1 LNGSFSANRFLDRT
15 RGARLNA
22 AVPDLRQK
30 LSALLDR
37 YNRDKDQVHT
47 EADVSANF
55 VDQLFAALGW
65 DIFSALEYNRQRYV
79 REAGYADVGLLIA
92 GEPKLFVEVK
102 RFGLIPKSSERRGD
116 RTPEEK
122 QAFKYARQEKIRWAV
137 LTNFERLHVFDADQ
151 ERLIL
156 AFDDPQEYVQRIEE
170 LNRLARANMEH
181 KSLEHFASL
190 QAKED
195 IDRHFLENL
204 MRWRKLLAQ
213 DILDRNANNDAILT
227 AGKPDLDKLRRV
239 VQRILDRLV
248 IIRFADDRELLDDF
262 GVMEGMLAGFQ
273 SRRRYTAEGQLYHD
287 FLGFCAGMDRKHN
300 TEIFSPKHP
309 CEQVAVGNDCLEKIL
324 DEITTIS
331 FRKFTSDI
339 LGNTYESYLGHRLE
353 LKDGRIGLAERRD
366 LRKGAGIYYT
376 PPYVVRYI
384 VDQTLGKKL
393 EELEARHGL
402 AAAHEARKLKVL
414 DPACGSGSFL
424 IYAFDV
430 LAAFYERC
438 NQRITAGKVRLLK
451 DHEFGDVLGTQDKIK
466 TLPPLLLSYPKI
478 ILEENLY
485 GVDLDEEAAELAGV
499 NLIMKAFDRVSS
511 NGRKLPLILNQN
523 IKVGNSLIGY
533 LPGAKLWEKT
543 SIAAKDAEKI
553 IALRQRIRS
562 TEDDTAKRRLLE
574 DAEQQTR
581 LVTEPLNVP
590 LKEFFA
596 DPAAKRPFHWPEEF
610 PEVFARENPG
620 FDIVIGNP
628 PYMLL
633 QPQNVDVESLGFYK
647 KFPVA
652 QFKLDIYH
660 LFVNRGIDLLAD
672 GAYFAYIT
680 PAPFLMNNYT
690 VKLRGYILDTC
701 SVQQLVVIP
710 DGVFPDAS
718 VDNVI
723 FVCLRTKGKSDR
735 ARSVIRYTIV
745 PAYAVPEK
753 GAWSAMKQAQV
764 AKTKDYLFVLAASDV
779 IEPKAETVFL
789 KDIATVNFGMQLRDR
804 QKFKSDVVETDNPA
818 GLSKFHEPCWDGG
831 SVSRYNLRFENF
843 YAYVNEEAREG
854 GCWDMSVH
862 HAEEKIIVRQI
873 GDRPIC
879 AFDDS
884 RRVCLNTVFMIV
896 PRAQYSAKFILAIL
910 NSHFMAHFWQQ
921 HYSDYKRTFPK
932 IKGTYLLELPIPKI
946 EFEKRLERSKYDA
959 LEEVADRMVRLHRQK
974 AAAEQS
980 FADGLNNHPHDWKS
994 LGNTYWNRP
1003 EYVSLMGKKAHVKA
1017 GDTAEITALRCEL
1030 DGQTI
1035 QISAKAAADWTFVL
1049 DMAVADDKLRFFIF
1063 YGIRQ
1068 FLRDNARKRKWG
1080 EGKLLQTV
1088 LEKIQVPV
1096 FFSHGVY
1103 DHETHLKT
1111 LKLVLAEM
1119 KKKSPLHNLTGLERD
1134 IATTDDEIEKR
1145 VFALY
1150 GLSDKEIKLVRES

>member
-1 LNGSFSANRFLDRT
+1 M
-15 RGARLNA
+15 
-22 AVPDLRQK
+22 PDLRQK
-30 LSALLDR
+30 LSELLDR
-37 YNRDKDQVHT
+37 YNRDKDRVHT

-65 DIFSALEYNRQRYV
+65 DIYSALEYNRQRYV

-92 GEPKLFVEVK
+92 SEPKLFVEIK

-170 LNRLARANMEH
+170 LNRLARANIEH

-213 DILDRNANNDAILT
+213 NILDRNADNDAIRT

-248 IIRFADDRELLDDF
+248 IIRFADDRELLDGF
-262 GVMEGMLAGFQ
+262 GVVEAMLGGFKAGR
-273 SRRRYTAEGQLYHD
+273 SYAAEGRLYRD
-287 FLGFCAGMDRKHN
+287 FLDFCAGMDRKHN

-309 CEQVAVGNDCLEKIL
+309 CEQVAVGNNCLEQIF
-324 DEITTIS
+324 DEIAAIS

-353 LKDGRIGLAERRD
+353 LKDGHIELAERRD

-376 PPYVVRYI
+376 PPYIVRYI

-393 EELEARHGL
+393 GELEARHGL

-438 NQRITAGKVRLLK
+438 NQRITTEKVRLLK
-451 DHEFGDVLGTQDKIK
+451 DHEFGDVLGTQGKIK
-466 TLPPLLLSYPKI
+466 TLPPLLLHYPKI

-543 SIAAKDAEKI
+543 SVIAKDVEKI
-553 IALRQRIRS
+553 IALRQQIRS
-562 TEDDTAKRRLLE
+562 TEDDATKRRLLE
-574 DAEQQTR
+574 EAEQQTR

-628 PYMLL
+628 PY
-633 QPQNVDVESLGFYK
+633 
-647 KFPVA
+647 
-652 QFKLDIYH
+652 
-660 LFVNRGIDLLAD
+660 
-672 GAYFAYIT
+672 
-680 PAPFLMNNYT
+680 
-690 VKLRGYILDTC
+690 
-701 SVQQLVVIP
+701 
-710 DGVFPDAS
+710 
-718 VDNVI
+718 
-723 FVCLRTKGKSDR
+723 
-735 ARSVIRYTIV
+735 
-745 PAYAVPEK
+745 
-753 GAWSAMKQAQV
+753 SA
-764 AKTKDYLFVLAASDV
+764 
-779 IEPKAETVFL
+779 E
-789 KDIATVNFGMQLRDR
+789 
-804 QKFKSDVVETDNPA
+804 
-818 GLSKFHEPCWDGG
+818 LSG
-831 SVSRYNLRFENF
+831 
-843 YAYVNEEAREG
+843 
-854 GCWDMSVH
+854 
-862 HAEEKIIVRQI
+862 EEKHCFQNFQI
-873 GDRPIC
+873 AKGN
-879 AFDDS
+879 
-884 RRVCLNTVFMIV
+884 LNTASLF
-896 PRAQYSAKFILAIL
+896 
-910 NSHFMAHFWQQ
+910 
-921 HYSDYKRTFPK
+921 
-932 IKGTYLLELPIPKI
+932 
-946 EFEKRLERSKYDA
+946 LERSFNALKENGVVGMIIPKSFCYSDSWTEARKFFAKNLVAAIDA
-959 LEEVADRMVRLHRQK
+959 SKAFEGVPLEQVIVV
-974 AAAEQS
+974 
-980 FADGLNNHPHDWKS
+980 F
-994 LGNTYWNRP
+994 
-1003 EYVSLMGKKAHVKA
+1003 GK
-1017 GDTAEITALRCEL
+1017 AEIKTV
-1030 DGQTI
+1030 T
-1035 QISAKAAADWTFVL
+1035 V
-1049 DMAVADDKLRFFIF
+1049 
-1063 YGIRQ
+1063 
-1068 FLRDNARKRKWG
+1068 
-1080 EGKLLQTV
+1080 GK
-1088 LEKIQVPV
+1088 IIP
-1096 FFSHGVY
+1096 
-1103 DHETHLKT
+1103 LK
-1111 LKLVLAEM
+1111 
-1119 KKKSPLHNLTGLERD
+1119 G
-1134 IATTDDEIEKR
+1134 
-1145 VFALY
+1145 
-1150 GLSDKEIKLVRES
+1150 

>member
-1 LNGSFSANRFLDRT
+1 LHQLLDPANSAQ
-15 RGARLNA
+15 LNA
-22 AVPDLRQK
+22 AVPELRQK
-30 LSALLDR
+30 LSELLDR
-37 YNRDKDQVHT
+37 YHRDKDQVHT

-156 AFDDPQEYVQRIEE
+156 AFDDPREYIQRIEE
-170 LNRLARANMEH
+170 LNRLARPNIERE
-181 KSLEHFASL
+181 SLEHFASL

-213 DILDRNANNDAILT
+213 DILDRNANNDGILT

-273 SRRRYTAEGQLYHD
+273 SRRRYAAEGQLYRD

-309 CEQVAVGNDCLEKIL
+309 CELVAVGNDCLEKIL

-353 LKDGRIGLAERRD
+353 LEDGHVELAERRD

-376 PPYVVRYI
+376 PPYIVRYI

-438 NQRITAGKVRLLK
+438 NQRITAEKVRLLK

-466 TLPPLLLSYPKI
+466 TLPSLLFHYPKI

-499 NLIMKAFDRVSS
+499 NLIMKAFDRVTS

-523 IKVGNSLIGY
+523 IKVGNSLIGCV
-533 LPGAKLWEKT
+533 PGAKLWEKT
-543 SIAAKDAEKI
+543 SVAAKDVEKI
-553 IALRQRIRS
+553 IALRQQIRA
-562 TEDDTAKRRLLE
+562 TDDDTAKRKLLE
-574 DAEQQTR
+574 QAEQQTR

-596 DPAAKRPFHWPEEF
+596 DPADKRPFHWPEEF

-628 PYMLL
+628 PYGTIG
-633 QPQNVDVESLGFYK
+633 DEE
-647 KFPVA
+647 
-652 QFKLDIYH
+652 
-660 LFVNRGIDLLAD
+660 
-672 GAYFAYIT
+672 
-680 PAPFLMNNYT
+680 FLRQHYT
-690 VKLRGYILDTC
+690 VCRDTADAYVAFMGRCGQLSAAQARIGQIVPQTWQTGITFSSLRIEFLRDF
-701 SVQQLVVIP
+701 SVEFIINLP
-710 DGVFPDAS
+710 FDVFPDAY
-718 VDNVI
+718 VDTGIAV
-723 FVCLRTKGKSDR
+723 FQKKLP
-735 ARSVIRYTIV
+735 V
-745 PAYAVPEK
+745 PTHE
-753 GAWSAMKQAQV
+753 
-764 AKTKDYLFVLAASDV
+764 AKTFSFPKHAKANLQNLAYKTMPQATWQRRRGIITLDPERLSLLEKFSNPRKMV
-779 IEPKAETVFL
+779 PLGKITKSARGILARAE
-789 KDIATVNFGMQLRDR
+789 DIADQPKNKAWKPFFTGKLDR
-804 QKFKSDVVETDNPA
+804 YEIEVVTQ
-818 GLSKFHEPCWDGG
+818 
-831 SVSRYNLRFENF
+831 
-843 YAYVNEEAREG
+843 YV
-854 GCWDMSVH
+854 
-862 HAEEKIIVRQI
+862 
-873 GDRPIC
+873 
-879 AFDDS
+879 
-884 RRVCLNTVFMIV
+884 
-896 PRAQYSAKFILAIL
+896 
-910 NSHFMAHFWQQ
+910 
-921 HYSDYKRTFPK
+921 HYSDHLPECPDSFDFFEGERILVRRLINRDDRMMCVKVTEPFVTKKDIYSFKMAAADFSAS
-932 IKGTYLLELPIPKI
+932 YVLALLNSRLFSFAYTEQDVAAMKDDFRQATLEALRALPIRTV
-946 EFEKRLERSKYDA
+946 ESTKRADKA
-959 LEEVADRMVRLHRQK
+959 LHNEIAELAENLLRFYRDK
-974 AAAEQS
+974 AAVEKAFAE
-980 FADGLNNHPHDWKS
+980 ALNNHPHEWKN
-994 LGNTYWNRP
+994 LGDTYWNRP
-1003 EYVSLMGKKAHVKA
+1003 EYVSLMEKKAHVKA

-1030 DGQTI
+1030 DGQTV
-1035 QISAKAAADWTFVL
+1035 QISAKAATDWNPVL

-1080 EGKLLQTV
+1080 EDKLLQIV

-1103 DHETHLKT
+1103 DHETHRNA

-1119 KKKSPLHNLTGLERD
+1119 KKKSPLRNLTELERD
-1134 IATTDDEIEKR
+1134 IATTDDEIDKQ

-1150 GLSDKEIKLVRES
+1150 GLTDKEIKLVKES